1 MKKLILCLSV
11 FALVFTSCSSDDDS
25 SPAQDQLI
33 GTWNYYKYFENGDE
47 LPLEPCE
54 SEETIVFSAN
64 GDLSFADYIDNAGAC
79 EIDEAAT
86 GTWANLGSGSYS
98 ITIFGFTST
107 EDITF
112 EGNTFYFEYTDD
124 NGTLTDPS
132 DDIVYREVYIRQ

>member
-25 SPAQDQLI
+25 SPSQDPLI
-33 GTWNYYKYFENGDE
+33 GTWNYYKYFENEVE

-64 GDLSFADYIDNAGAC
+64 GDLSFTDYIDNAGAC
-79 EIDEAAT
+79 EIDEATT

-124 NGTLTDPS
+124 NGTPTDPS
-132 DDIVYREVYIRQ
+132 DDIVYRDVYIRQ